1 MALSLRIPGLLSL
14 MVVKKPAEILAV
26 NAAAAV
32 DRPLSGRGG
41 LVNRSIAAKLQV
53 FRTAEGEIW
62 PAFCTRHD
70 AGRMQRSK
78 EVAEK
83 LTDIPAKLQSISGEI
98 AELAAYVRGKQT
110 ARSAGVIVQQAVGKL
125 FFTEYRA
132 SEESF
137 DAAKTLSIWLR
148 AGPLR
153 TRLLRRSGKVQ
164 AAVIEVLKQARQ
176 DTACAHGTGLAL
188 HNIVESIELMR
199 KLARSESRLKRLS
212 PADAVALALR
222 APERVVREARDGLR
236 KENLRTRERS
246 IVLMA
251 VESARQRSSDPG
263 IAFFSGQWNQCP
275 AHAFVPALLAEVW
288 KTASAEVAK

>member
-1 MALSLRIPGLLSL
+1 MAISIRIPGLLRL
-14 MVVKKPAEILAV
+14 MVVRRPDEVLAV
-26 NAAAAV
+26 NAATGV

-41 LVNRSIAAKLQV
+41 LFNRSMAAKLEV
-53 FRTAEGEIW
+53 FRTANGEIW
-62 PAFCTRHD
+62 PAFCSRND
-70 AGRMQRSK
+70 AGRMRRSK

-83 LTDIPAKLQSISGEI
+83 LTDIPAKLQGIRGEI
-98 AELAAYVRGKQT
+98 AELAAYVRGNPT

-125 FFTEYRA
+125 FFADYRA

-137 DAAKTLSIWLR
+137 DAAQTLSIWLR
-148 AGPLR
+148 ALPLR

-164 AAVIEVLKQARQ
+164 AAVDEVLRQARQ

-188 HNIVESIELMR
+188 HNIVKSVELMR

-212 PADAVALALR
+212 PAEAVALTLR
-222 APERVVREARDGLR
+222 GPPSVVREARDRVREEKLR
-236 KENLRTRERS
+236 ARERS

-251 VESARQRSSDPG
+251 VETARKRSPDPG
-263 IAFFSGQWNQCP
+263 IAFFTGQWNECP

-288 KTASAEVAK
+288 KTASA